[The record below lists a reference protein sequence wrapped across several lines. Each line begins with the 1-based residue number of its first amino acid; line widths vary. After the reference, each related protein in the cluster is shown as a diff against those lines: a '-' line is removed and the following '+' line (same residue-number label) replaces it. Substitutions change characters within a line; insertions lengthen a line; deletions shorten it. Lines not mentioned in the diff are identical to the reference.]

1 MATTNSLPSIHNPPH
16 GGVHRRTLRRSHS
29 DFTSSSSS
37 SSFFLKKPA
46 TPACTTVAVS
56 LGVYK
61 FSILSAAPTA
71 VTPTAQSAA
80 ASFDLLERHL
90 SAQNFRQADEETRRL
105 LIALAGDAAQERG
118 YVFFSE
124 VQFIPAPDLRRIDSL
139 WRKYSNG
146 RFGYSVQKRIWD
158 RVDGDF
164 TELFMKIGWMKKLE
178 TEVVQYNYRSFPD
191 EFSWE
196 LGEGVPEGH
205 LPLTNALRGTRLLN
219 YILIHPAFAGE
230 EEEEGEVIGGEEKGV
245 GSKTISTVIKPDYS
259 F

>member
-1 MATTNSLPSIHNPPH
+1 MATTNSLPSIHSPPH
-16 GGVHRRTLRRSHS
+16 GGGHRRTLRRSHS
-29 DFTSSSSS
+29 DFTSSPS
-37 SSFFLKKPA
+37 SSFFLKKPP

-71 VTPTAQSAA
+71 VAPTAQSAA

-90 SAQNFRQADEETRRL
+90 SARNFRQADEETRRL

-139 WRKYSNG
+139 WREYSDG
-146 RFGYSVQKRIWD
+146 RFGYSVQKKIWD

-196 LGEGVPEGH
+196 LGDDVPEGH

-219 YILIHPAFAGE
+219 YILIHPAFAW
-230 EEEEGEVIGGEEKGV
+230 EEEGGGGGEDIGEEKGA
-245 GSKTISTVIKPDYS
+245 GLQRISTVTKPDYS